1 MNEKS
6 IETEHLCAAA
16 DCVHSTLELF
26 ICLLEGYML
35 LNHTI
40 ASCHGDYNLKSIWK
54 HLRRASLK
62 CRDSS
67 KSFAQED
74 IGFMQETYTAA
85 EWLEPISSSS
95 PKSLLLGNLVLI
107 MSRDSLPS
115 SSSSL
120 HHFPLTPWWKC
131 YSPAPLK
138 HIDLWLLGSP
148 GHLVFP
154 YHPGGLSLWVQH

>member
-16 DCVHSTLELF
+16 DCVLSTLELF
-26 ICLLEGYML
+26 VCLLERYTL
-35 LNHTI
+35 LTHTI

-74 IGFMQETYTAA
+74 IGFMQETHTAA
-85 EWLEPISSSS
+85 EWLEP
-95 PKSLLLGNLVLI
+95 NLPHQNFCFLVVL
-107 MSRDSLPS
+107 
-115 SSSSL
+115 
-120 HHFPLTPWWKC
+120 F
-131 YSPAPLK
+131 
-138 HIDLWLLGSP
+138 
-148 GHLVFP
+148 
-154 YHPGGLSLWVQH
+154 